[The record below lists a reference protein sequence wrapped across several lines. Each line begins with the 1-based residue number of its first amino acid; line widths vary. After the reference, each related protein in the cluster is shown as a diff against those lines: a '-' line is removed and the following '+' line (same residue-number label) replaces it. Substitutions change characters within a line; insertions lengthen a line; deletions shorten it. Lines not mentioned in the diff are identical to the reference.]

1 MAGRRDRPL
10 IVAAV
15 GGNALLRRGEVPDLA
30 HQRDNIRSAVT
41 SLADLAGAADL
52 VLTHGNGPQVGLLA
66 AAARAGGPPDRLDV
80 LDAETQGQIGYLLSV
95 ELANAIGDRAIV
107 TLLTQVE
114 VDPFDPAFATPSKP
128 IGETYEQPVATDL
141 ARRHHWTV
149 GPDGDG
155 WRRLVPSPEPARI
168 IEIASI
174 DLLVRAGTVVVC
186 AGGGG
191 IPVARGSDGQRSG
204 LEAVVDKD
212 LTSALLASQ
221 LGADQLLLLTD
232 VDAVHDGWGTDHA
245 RPIDRIDVAALRGR
259 DLPKGSM
266 GPKAEAA
273 CRFAEA
279 GGFAAIGAIGDA
291 LDLSRGRAGTTVT
304 PADRGPRPRPR

>member
-30 HQRDNIRSAVT
+30 HQLANVRSAVA
-41 SLADLAGAADL
+41 SLADLAATADL
-52 VLTHGNGPQVGLLA
+52 VITHGNGPQVGLLA
-66 AAARAGGPPDRLDV
+66 AASQAGGPPSRLDV

-95 ELANAIGDRAIV
+95 EMANAIGSRAIV

-114 VDPFDPAFATPSKP
+114 VDPFDPGFASPSKP
-128 IGETYEQPVATDL
+128 IGQTYDEPAAMDL
-141 ARRHHWTV
+141 ARRNDWTV

-155 WRRLVPSPEPARI
+155 WRRLVASPEPERI
-168 IEIASI
+168 VEIASI
-174 DLLVRAGTVVVC
+174 DLLVRAGTIVVC

-191 IPVARGSDGQRSG
+191 IPVVRGSDGRRSG
-204 LEAVVDKD
+204 VEAVVDKD
-212 LTSALLASQ
+212 LTTALLASQ

-245 RPIDRIDVAALRGR
+245 RPIDRIDVASLRRR
-259 DLPKGSM
+259 DLPRGSM

-279 GGFAAIGAIGDA
+279 GGFAAIGALDDA
-291 LDLSRGRAGTTVT
+291 VDLSGGRAGTTVVSES
-304 PADRGPRPRPR
+304 G